1 MSPLNHL
8 VDGLGSAL
16 TPTNLLWVLVGVIL
30 GTFVGILP
38 GLGSPAAVL
47 AVLLPLTLKL
57 PPTTGL
63 IMMAGLYHGAKF
75 AGSTTAILLNIPTE
89 TSSVVLCYD
98 GHQLA
103 RQGRAGP
110 AMGMSAISGFI
121 ASTVGVI
128 ALTFLAPTIANL
140 AIHFRAPEFASLMTF
155 GLILVIS

>member
-1 MSPLNHL
+1 MNALENLLH
-8 VDGLGSAL
+8 GLGSAL
-16 TPTNLLWVLVGVIL
+16 TPQNLLWVLIGVTL
-30 GTFVGILP
+30 GTVVGILP
-38 GLGSPAAVL
+38 GLGNPAAVL

-75 AGSTTAILLNIPTE
+75 AGSTTAILLKIPTE

-110 AMGMSAISGFI
+110 AMGMSRLGAGLNRRHVLDREAWRDSE
-121 ASTVGVI
+121 SQ
-128 ALTFLAPTIANL
+128 ALS
-140 AIHFRAPEFASLMTF
+140 SLQNYCVPAYYRVT
-155 GLILVIS
+155 